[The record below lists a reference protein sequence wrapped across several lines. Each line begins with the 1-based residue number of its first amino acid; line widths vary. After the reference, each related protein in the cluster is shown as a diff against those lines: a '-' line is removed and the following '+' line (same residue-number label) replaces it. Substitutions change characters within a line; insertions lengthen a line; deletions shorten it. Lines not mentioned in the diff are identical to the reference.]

1 MFISPVTGR
10 ETTSTAWLLPHDEL
24 TDTACIEVVRDAV
37 GVVVTLS
44 VDLPVDTDTTTPTTA
59 LQAIAGALSELA
71 AAMRDGVR

>member
-10 ETTSTAWLLPHDEL
+10 ETRSQAWLLPHDAP

-44 VDLPVDTDTTTPTTA
+44 VDLPVDTNTDTPADA
-59 LQAIAGALSELA
+59 LQAIAGALSGLA
-71 AAMRDGVR
+71 AAMRDGVS